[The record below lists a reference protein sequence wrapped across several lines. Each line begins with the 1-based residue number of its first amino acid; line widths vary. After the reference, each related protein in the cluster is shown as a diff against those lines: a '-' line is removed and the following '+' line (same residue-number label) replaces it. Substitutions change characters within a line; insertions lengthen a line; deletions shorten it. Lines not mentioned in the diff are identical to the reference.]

1 MTSSAT
7 ALDAAAEIARAA
19 GRYLLQKR
27 AALVAGGGIAPDRKG
42 RNDFVTAADRGAE
55 DLIKSGLQKAFPG
68 DAFLGEESG
77 GAGWDADSVWIVD
90 PLDGTTNFIHGLPLF
105 SVSIGRLKKGRPDLG
120 IIFDPS
126 HDELFAAAA
135 GGAGGA
141 EKSATLNGAPIR
153 CRDAGSLEGAFLATG
168 FPFREISRLEEY
180 GRLFTAVTRASQ
192 GLRRCGSA
200 AIDLAW
206 TACGRFNGFF
216 ELGLAPWDVAAGWCL
231 VEAAGGIVSDLYET
245 NPPLPAGHILAT
257 SADIHVPL
265 QRLLREARDKR
276 D

>member
-1 MTSSAT
+1 MTQILKELET
-7 ALDAAAEIARAA
+7 AVEIACAA
-19 GRYLLQKR
+19 GKYLLQKR
-27 AALVAGGGIAPDRKG
+27 AALVAGGGIAPDQKG
-42 RNDFVTAADRGAE
+42 RNDFVTAADKGAE
-55 DLIKSGLQKAFPG
+55 DLIKSGLLKAFPG

-105 SVSIGRLKKGRPDLG
+105 SVSLGRLRKGRPDLG

-126 HDELFAAAA
+126 HDEMFTAAA
-135 GGAGGA
+135 GTGAL
-141 EKSATLNGAPIR
+141 LNGSPIR

-168 FPFREISRLEEY
+168 FPFREISRLDEY

-216 ELGLAPWDVAAGWCL
+216 ELGLSPWDVAAGWCL
-231 VEAAGGIVSDLYET
+231 VEAAGGIVTDLYEAKA
-245 NPPLPAGHILAT
+245 PLPAGHILAA
-257 SADIHVPL
+257 SADIHAPL
-265 QRLLREARDKR
+265 QRLLVEARGTR
-276 D
+276 G

>member
-1 MTSSAT
+1 MPQQLKE
-7 ALDAAAEIARAA
+7 LDTAAEIARAA
-19 GRYLLQKR
+19 GKYLLQKR
-27 AALVAGGGIAPDRKG
+27 AALVAGGGIAPDQKG
-42 RNDFVTAADRGAE
+42 RNDFVTAADKGAE
-55 DLIKSGLQKAFPG
+55 DLIKSGLLKAFPG

-126 HDELFAAAA
+126 HDEMFTAAANA
-135 GGAGGA
+135 GAR
-141 EKSATLNGAPIR
+141 LNGAEVR
-153 CRDAGSLEGAFLATG
+153 CRDAGSLQGAFLATG

-180 GRLFTAVTRASQ
+180 SRLFTAVTRASQ

-216 ELGLAPWDVAAGWCL
+216 ELGLSPWDVAAGWCL
-231 VEAAGGIVSDLYET
+231 VEAAGGIVSDLYEAKS
-245 NPPLPAGHILAT
+245 PLPDGHILAA
-257 SADIHVPL
+257 SADIHAAL
-265 QRLLREARDKR
+265 QNLLCEARQKTS
-276 D
+276 

>member
-1 MTSSAT
+1 MTLPLND
-7 ALDAAAEIARAA
+7 LDAAAEIARAA
-19 GRYLLQKR
+19 GKYLLQKR
-27 AALVAGGGIAPDRKG
+27 AALVAGGGIAPDQKG
-42 RNDFVTAADRGAE
+42 RNDFVTAADKGAE
-55 DLIKSGLQKAFPG
+55 DLIKCALLRAFPG

-126 HDELFAAAA
+126 HDELFTAAS
-135 GGAGGA
+135 GSGAW
-141 EKSATLNGAPIR
+141 LNGAPIH
-153 CRDAGSLEGAFLATG
+153 CRDAGSLAGAFLATG

-180 GRLFTAVTRASQ
+180 TRLFTAVTRASQ

-216 ELGLAPWDVAAGWCL
+216 ELGLSPWDVAAGWCL
-231 VEAAGGIVSDLYET
+231 VEAAGGVVSDLYELKS
-245 NPPLPAGHILAT
+245 PLPDGHILAAG
-257 SADIHVPL
+257 ADIHSSL
-265 QRLLREARDKR
+265 QTLLREARSHKAG
-276 D
+276 